1 MPKKEVKRNLRY
13 SSRTRA
19 QSSVEFL
26 VLAGVMAFFFTIFL
40 AVVNNKIIDL
50 QIEHNDKRVNGLC
63 DTIRT
68 EPTETKSL
76 YMNTPF

>member
-1 MPKKEVKRNLRY
+1 MPKKEVTHRV
-13 SSRTRA
+13 SSSSRPRTRA

-26 VLAGVMAFFFTIFL
+26 VLAGVMAFFFTIPL

-50 QIEHNDKRVNGLC
+50 QIEHNDKRVNGFC

-68 EPTETKSL
+68 EPLKQKV
-76 YMNTPF
+76 YI